1 MSQTIKDQNIIKGKM
16 LGCIKPRTEDSM
28 RSKQLDKE
36 LQMVHRQFE
45 KAIKILLL
53 GTAESGK
60 TTILQQVFIATH
72 C

>member
-1 MSQTIKDQNIIKGKM
+1 M
-16 LGCIKPRTEDSM
+16 KPRNEENVI
-28 RSKQLDKE
+28 SKRLDKE

-60 TTILQQVFIATH
+60 TTILQQVIYKNKFH
-72 C
+72 CFGCGWVV

>member
-1 MSQTIKDQNIIKGKM
+1 M
-16 LGCIKPRTEDSM
+16 LGCMKPRNEGSA

-36 LQMVHRQFE
+36 LQLVHRQFE

-60 TTILQQVFIATH
+60 TTILQQVIYSNLLFPLFRALSG
-72 C
+72 

>member
-1 MSQTIKDQNIIKGKM
+1 M
-16 LGCIKPRTEDSM
+16 LGCIKPRNEESI

-36 LQMVHRQFE
+36 LQIVHRQFE

-60 TTILQQVFIATH
+60 TTILQQVNLYKILLLF
-72 C
+72 

>member
-1 MSQTIKDQNIIKGKM
+1 M
-16 LGCIKPRTEDSM
+16 LGCIKPRSEESV

-36 LQMVHRQFE
+36 LQNVHRQFE

-60 TTILQQVFIATH
+60 TTILQQVID